1 MTDANPTL
9 KPDPLAR
16 AFRLGYGLGL
26 AICVA
31 WPLAL
36 QLMLGT
42 LIRAGSAP
50 PGGVVQQLG
59 YTFTGLTF
67 AAALGITW
75 RWGKVR
81 RGFAGLPEAARAGT
95 VVRETLLYA
104 VLCELSAL
112 YGLIYYAL
120 GGPLAERYSRSFI
133 ALATIMFF
141 VFVPRFQAWRE
152 AATEEPS

>member
-1 MTDANPTL
+1 MTDPT
-9 KPDPLAR
+9 PSDHSLAR

-75 RWGKVR
+75 RWGRVR
-81 RGFAGLPEAARAGT
+81 RAFAGLPEAGRPGT
-95 VVRETLLYA
+95 VIRETILYA
-104 VLCELSAL
+104 ALCELSAL

-152 AATEEPS
+152 AGMEAPS